1 MYKLLKSDQR
11 WPENHVHQQLLSVWQ
26 KPQKAGI
33 VSKELRELECL
44 LHVHLYTGATLVDPA
59 G

>member
-1 MYKLLKSDQR
+1 VTITSM
-11 WPENHVHQQLLSVWQ
+11 V
-26 KPQKAGI
+26 GI

-44 LHVHLYTGATLVDPA
+44 LHVHLYGGVALLQPA